1 MWGATLAPAGLALT
15 MGQPSGNADRGTATS
30 LGSSGGTDGSGGST
44 EFGVEGFGKGVG
56 STKFGVEG
64 FGEGCDGEP
73 VVRQECRL
81 KAVLEGWSRAA
92 VNSNPNQ
99 SRRLHMVADGVA
111 PPVDPN

>member
-1 MWGATLAPAGLALT
+1 
-15 MGQPSGNADRGTATS
+15 MGQPSGNADRGTATP
-30 LGSSGGTDGSGGST
+30 LGSSGGST
-44 EFGVEGFGKGVG
+44 EFGVEGFGKGVR
-56 STKFGVEG
+56 STKLGVEG